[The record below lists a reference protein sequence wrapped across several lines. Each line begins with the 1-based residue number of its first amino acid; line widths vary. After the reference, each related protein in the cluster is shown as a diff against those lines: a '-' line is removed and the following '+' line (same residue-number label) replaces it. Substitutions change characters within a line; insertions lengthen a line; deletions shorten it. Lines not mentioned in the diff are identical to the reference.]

1 MGVKQKGVKK
11 IAAKQPEDN
20 RDAGS
25 VAKKKAKFVAAVSQS
40 KPASSSDLDSLIHER
55 TRLGMVSALA
65 SHSCMSFSELKSLMQ
80 ISDGNLSTHARKL
93 EEAGYIEC
101 SKSFDGRMPRT
112 EYKLK
117 PRGREALQRYVA
129 HMEALIAAMKV

>member
-1 MGVKQKGVKK
+1 MGVKEKSAKM
-11 IAAKQPEDN
+11 AANQSEGN

-25 VAKKKAKFVAAVSQS
+25 VAKKKAKSVAAVSQTR
-40 KPASSSDLDSLIHER
+40 PASSSDLDSLIHER

-65 SHSCMSFSELKSLMQ
+65 SHNSMSFSELKSLMQ

-93 EEAGYIEC
+93 EEAGYIAC
-101 SKSFDGRMPRT
+101 SKSFEGRMPRT

-117 PRGREALQRYVA
+117 PKGREALQRYIA